1 MTVIDEIK
9 NRIDIMDVVSET
21 VKLRRTGKNYIGFC
35 PFHENKRT
43 PAFVVF
49 PDSGTWRCFGQCNE
63 GGDIFKYVMKK
74 EGWDFNETLKNL
86 ASRTGVELQ
95 PQTEDQKEQDEQY
108 ERLHQLL
115 DEAVTFYRHQLLQT
129 PAGANALNYL
139 IKRGVKRETIET
151 VGLGFSPASW
161 DLTHQYFL
169 GKGYNE
175 NDLEAAGLVSRRES
189 GGVYDRFRN
198 RLMFAIRNPNGHMAG
213 FGARSLDPEDM
224 PKYLNSPQTDL
235 FDKGKLLYGLDL
247 ARKAIRVEDQVVIV
261 EGYMD
266 VIIPYQAGFLNTVS
280 PMGTAL
286 TEDHLRLL
294 KKYTRRMILALDAD
308 AAGEKATL
316 RGLEVARSALDRDS
330 EIQFDP
336 RGLIR
341 NEARLQADVRVTT
354 IPAGMDPD
362 EVVLR
367 DPEEWRAILASAKPV
382 VMHVME
388 TLAAQKN
395 LDDPKIKRDIA
406 EQVLPLIEDIPNAV
420 ERDAYRQRLAR
431 LLKVDER
438 ALVGEGSHTRLFPSR
453 KKVKIASQP
462 AIEKKVEPVTS
473 LQLARSLERHCIK
486 LLVREPE
493 WLQLVDRVLQK
504 AGLNRLDIT
513 DFDHVDFQIFVRIIM
528 QSLEQDQVEP
538 EVFILGQVPENLQ
551 IVIQALLTEPLES
564 EIRLDQKLQEDLIR
578 SIMKLRLLR
587 VNEGLQQMRFLLE
600 EIKEQG
606 ETGINPYQDMI
617 LRYTLLRGRLDQ
629 ALGRPIQLD

>member
-9 NRIDIMDVVSET
+9 NRIDIIDVVSET

-63 GGDIFKYVMKK
+63 GGDVFKYIMKK

-86 ASRTGVELQ
+86 AARTGVELQ
-95 PQTEDQKEQDEQY
+95 PQTEEQKDQDEQY
-108 ERLHQLL
+108 NRLHQLL
-115 DEAVTFYRHQLLQT
+115 DEAVIFYRHQLLQT
-129 PAGANALNYL
+129 PAGSGALNYL
-139 IKRGVKRETIET
+139 LNRGVKKETIEK
-151 VGLGFSPASW
+151 VGLGYSPASW
-161 DLTHQYFL
+161 DNTYQYFL
-169 GKGYNE
+169 GKGYSE
-175 NDLEAAGLVSRRES
+175 NDLEEAGMVSKRDT
-189 GGVYDRFRN
+189 GGIYDRFRN
-198 RLMFAIRNPNGHMAG
+198 RLMFAIRDANGKMVG
-213 FGARSLDPEDM
+213 FGARTLNPEDM
-224 PKYLNSPQTDL
+224 PKYLNSPQTGL

-247 ARKAIRVEDQVVIV
+247 ARKAIRAEDQVVIV

-286 TEDHLRLL
+286 TEDHLRQL

-316 RGLEVARSALDRDS
+316 RGLEIARTALDRDN
-330 EIQFDP
+330 EIEFDP
-336 RGLIR
+336 RGLIQ

-367 DPEEWRAILASAKPV
+367 DPEEWKKILAAAKPV

-395 LDDPKIKRDIA
+395 LEDPKVKREIA

-438 ALVGEGSHTRLFPSR
+438 ALVGESSNTRRGLT
-453 KKVKIASQP
+453 KKKIKIAEQ
-462 AIEKKVEPVTS
+462 AIPIKKIEQATTS
-473 LQLARSLERHCIK
+473 QLARSLERHCIK
-486 LLVREPE
+486 MLVREPE
-493 WLQLVDRVLQK
+493 WLQLLDRVLQK
-504 AGLNRLDIT
+504 AGLSRLDIS
-513 DFDHVDFQIFVRIIM
+513 DFDHVDFQIFIRIIM
-528 QSLEQDQVEP
+528 QSLEQDLMEP
-538 EVFILGQVPENLQ
+538 DNFLLSNIPENLK
-551 IVIQALLTEPLES
+551 IVLNTLQSEPLES

-578 SIMKLRLLR
+578 SVLKLRLVK
-587 VNEGLQQMRFLLE
+587 VNEGLQQMRYLLE
-600 EIKEQG
+600 ELKEQG
-606 ETGINPYQDMI
+606 DLGINPYQDMI
-617 LRYTLLRGRLDQ
+617 IRYTLLRGRLDQ

>member
-1 MTVIDEIK
+1 MTVVDEIK
-9 NRIDIMDVVSET
+9 NRIDILDVVSET

-74 EGWDFNETLKNL
+74 EGWDFTETLKNL
-86 ASRTGVELQ
+86 ASRTGVELL
-95 PQTEDQKEQDEQY
+95 PQTEEQKVQEEQY
-108 ERLHQLL
+108 DRLHQLL

-129 PAGANALNYL
+129 PAGANALSYL
-139 IKRGVKRETIET
+139 LNRGVKRETIET
-151 VGLGFSPASW
+151 VGLGYSPASW
-161 DLTHQYFL
+161 DVTHQYFL
-169 GKGYNE
+169 GKGYSENE
-175 NDLEAAGLVSRRES
+175 LEEVGMVSKRDS
-189 GGVYDRFRN
+189 GGFYDRFRN
-198 RLMFAIRNPNGHMAG
+198 RLMFAIRDASGRMAG
-213 FGARSLDPEDM
+213 FGARTLDPDDM
-224 PKYLNSPQTDL
+224 PKYLNSPQTGL
-235 FDKGKLLYGLDL
+235 FDKGRLLYGLDL
-247 ARKAIRVEDQVVIV
+247 ARKAIRMEDKVVIV

-286 TEDHLRLL
+286 TEDHLRML

-316 RGLEVARSALDRDS
+316 RGLEIARTALDHDT

-367 DPEEWRAILASAKPV
+367 DPEEWRRILAVAKPV
-382 VMHVME
+382 VLHVME
-388 TLAAQKN
+388 TLASQKD
-395 LDDPKIKRDIA
+395 LEDPKVKRDIA

-438 ALVGEGSHTRLFPSR
+438 ALVGQRSNLRPVLSR
-453 KKVKIASQP
+453 KKVKMATVTVP
-462 AIEKKVEPVTS
+462 VKRTEPVTS
-473 LQLARSLERHCIK
+473 MQLARSMERHCIK
-486 LLVREPE
+486 LLVHDPE
-493 WLQLVDRVLQK
+493 WLHMLDRALQK
-504 AGLNRLDIT
+504 AGLNRLDVS
-513 DFDHVDFQIFVRIIM
+513 DFDHADFQIFIRTIM

-538 EVFILGQVPENLQ
+538 EEFLKSNVPGNLQ
-551 IVIQALLTEPLES
+551 VVLNALQTEPLES
-564 EIRLDQKLQEDLIR
+564 EIKLDQKLQEDLIR
-578 SIMKLRLLR
+578 SVMQLRLLR

-600 EIKEQG
+600 DIAEQG
-606 ETGINPYQDMI
+606 DIGINPYQDMI